1 MKELKHLNKYL
12 HKYRSKLLVG
22 IFITI
27 IARIF
32 SLFVP
37 RLIGSS
43 LTAVEKFITSNEGTL
58 NSIKEL
64 MLLNILIIV
73 GTALLSAFFT
83 FLMRQK
89 IINVSRYI
97 EYDLKNEIFQH
108 YLTLN
113 QRFYKNNRTGDL
125 MSRISEDVGKS
136 RMFVGPAIM
145 YSINTITLFVCVIT
159 IMISI
164 APKLT
169 LYSLLPLPLLSFVI
183 YKLSIIINAR
193 STVVQEMLSKLSSN
207 TQEAFSGISVIK
219 SYSLE
224 LVMNKKFDT
233 LAEDTKK
240 INMNLV
246 KVQAWFFPLM
256 ILLIGLSNLIVIF
269 VGGDQYINNEIE
281 IGVLAEFI
289 IYINMLTWPV
299 ATVGWITSVVQQA
312 EASQKRIN
320 TFLNQ
325 ASEIKDGNGVDKPIS
340 GAITFNTISL
350 TYDETKIEAIKK
362 ISFTVE
368 PKKTLG
374 IIGSVGSGKSS
385 ILNLI
390 NRLYDPT
397 DGSIMLDEMDLKDFK
412 LEELRSLIGYV
423 PQNAFLFSESI
434 EQNIKFGK
442 LDATIEELIEAAKN
456 GCIHENIIAFKDGY
470 QTLLG
475 ERGVTL
481 SGGQIQR
488 VAIARALIKNP
499 KILLFDDCLS
509 AVDTDTEERILNNL
523 ERLCKNKT
531 TIIVSHRISSLKNAD
546 IIMVMEKGALLEK
559 GTHNELMTL
568 KGYYFELFKK
578 QQHEKKH

>member
-83 FLMRQK
+83 FLMRQT

>member
-1 MKELKHLNKYL
+1 
-12 HKYRSKLLVG
+12 
-22 IFITI
+22 
-27 IARIF
+27 
-32 SLFVP
+32 
-37 RLIGSS
+37 
-43 LTAVEKFITSNEGTL
+43 
-58 NSIKEL
+58 
-64 MLLNILIIV
+64 
-73 GTALLSAFFT
+73 
-83 FLMRQK
+83 
-89 IINVSRYI
+89 
-97 EYDLKNEIFQH
+97 
-108 YLTLN
+108 
-113 QRFYKNNRTGDL
+113 
-125 MSRISEDVGKS
+125 
-136 RMFVGPAIM
+136 
-145 YSINTITLFVCVIT
+145 
-159 IMISI
+159 
-164 APKLT
+164 
-169 LYSLLPLPLLSFVI
+169 
-183 YKLSIIINAR
+183 
-193 STVVQEMLSKLSSN
+193 
-207 TQEAFSGISVIK
+207 
-219 SYSLE
+219 
-224 LVMNKKFDT
+224 
-233 LAEDTKK
+233 
-240 INMNLV
+240 
-246 KVQAWFFPLM
+246 
-256 ILLIGLSNLIVIF
+256 
-269 VGGDQYINNEIE
+269 
-281 IGVLAEFI
+281 
-289 IYINMLTWPV
+289 MLTWPV

-320 TFLNQ
+320 NFLNQ
-325 ASEIKDGNGVDKPIS
+325 VSEIKDGNGVDKPIS

-397 DGSIMLDEMDLKDFK
+397 DGSIMLDEIDLKDFK

-423 PQNAFLFSESI
+423 PQNTFLFSESI

-559 GTHNELMTL
+559 GTHLSL
-568 KGYYFELFKK
+568 I
-578 QQHEKKH
+578 HI

>member
-325 ASEIKDGNGVDKPIS
+325 ESEIKDGNGVDKSIR
-340 GAITFNTISL
+340 GAITFNAISL
-350 TYDETKIEAIKK
+350 TYNETKIEAIKK

-578 QQHEKKH
+578 QQYEKEH